1 MTPRSHSVCTALALA
16 LLAAGCADLNIPDFN
31 NPSIGDL
38 QNNPTRA
45 GVVTATQGLFVGARA
60 NIATFNGD
68 ISVLG
73 VFGRESDNFNSGDT
87 RFINELLQPGPL
99 DGSSPRFGGNLW
111 AERYANIRNAGIV
124 LNALAK
130 LGTTPPVGMTSTEK
144 AATRGFVKTMEA
156 LDFLLVIDTRDS
168 LGAPVDVNHDITSG
182 PAPFVKRDSVYAFI
196 VGLLDSA
203 VADLAV
209 GGS

>member
-45 GVVTATQGLFVGARA
+45 GVVTATQGLFVGARV
-60 NIATFNGD
+60 NIATFNGY
-68 ISVLG
+68 ISELG
-73 VFGRESDNFNSGDT
+73 VFGRESYNFNSGDT

-99 DGSSPRFGGNLW
+99 DGSGPRFGGNLW

-124 LNALAK
+124 LTALAK
-130 LGTTPPVGMTSTEK
+130 LRSEERRVGKEC
-144 AATRGFVKTMEA
+144 R
-156 LDFLLVIDTRDS
+156 
-168 LGAPVDVNHDITSG
+168 SG
-182 PAPFVKRDSVYAFI
+182 WSRYH
-196 VGLLDSA
+196 
-203 VADLAV
+203 
-209 GGS
+209 